1 MTRPLLL
8 VCLLLLA
15 TACTDSHTAPVAPS
29 GLPNGSTGAPPALV
43 NLSGTVYEYTP
54 AGRRSLPNVP
64 LDVSV
69 DFQAWP
75 PQLTSD
81 AEGRYGILKA
91 PMSALK
97 VRAEAPG
104 YSQPCRAGA
113 ILDRDTTLDVHL
125 VSDTLLTSTGPP
137 PSMPV
142 AERRISG
149 RVFERTP
156 AGTQPISGSRIIGDF
171 SAGFGWAPSA
181 TTLTDATGS
190 YLLCGLE
197 GDLGVEL
204 NVSKAGY
211 AGATVHI
218 NLGLSTT
225 YDIELKHP

>member
-1 MTRPLLL
+1 MTRTLPL

-15 TACTDSHTAPVAPS
+15 TACGDSRSTPVAPS
-29 GLPNGSTGAPPALV
+29 DSPNGSTSVPSALV
-43 NLSGTVYEYTP
+43 GLSGTVYEYTP
-54 AGRRSLPNVP
+54 TGRRPLPNVP
-64 LDVSV
+64 LDISV
-69 DFQAWP
+69 EYQAWP

-81 AEGRYGILKA
+81 AEGRYGIFKG

-113 ILDRDTTLDVHL
+113 ILNGDTTLDVHL
-125 VSDTLLTSTGPP
+125 VSDTILTASGAP

-142 AERRISG
+142 AERQISG

-156 AGTQPISGSRIIGDF
+156 AGTQPISGTRVTGDF

-181 TTLTDATGS
+181 TTLTDSTGS

-204 NVSKAGY
+204 NVSKTGY
-211 AGATVHI
+211 VGAAVHI
-218 NLGLSTT
+218 NLGSSTT
-225 YDIELKHP
+225 YDVELTRR

>member
-1 MTRPLLL
+1 MTRTLPL
-8 VCLLLLA
+8 VCLLLFA
-15 TACTDSHTAPVAPS
+15 TACKDSRSAPVAPS
-29 GLPNGSTGAPPALV
+29 GLPNGSTGGPPALV

-54 AGRRSLPNVP
+54 AGRRPLPNVP

-69 DFQAWP
+69 EYRAWP

-91 PMSALK
+91 PRSALK

-113 ILDRDTTLDVHL
+113 ILDGDTTLDVHL
-125 VSDTLLTSTGPP
+125 VSDTLLTTTGTP

-142 AERRISG
+142 AERRIFG
-149 RVFERTP
+149 RVFERTRP
-156 AGTQPISGSRIIGDF
+156 ELNPLAAAQSSGF

-211 AGATVHI
+211 TGAT
-218 NLGLSTT
+218 
-225 YDIELKHP
+225 DISISGYQRHTISN